1 MSEDSPISLIYFAVG
16 EDNASHNYNLRKKV
30 GKKTKMARKDLVT
43 KLQETLDYVTGKKR
57 PLEDE
62 LGIPKS
68 KFPGNDWVCLVSD
81 NNILLSNNNNNNMRN
96 SSENN
101 VVTSSGIQRTNGDCS
116 FFFLQLLIL
125 F

>member
-1 MSEDSPISLIYFAVG
+1 MFEDSPISLIYLTAS

-30 GKKTKMARKDLVT
+30 GKKRKMARKDLVT

-57 PLEDE
+57 PLEAD

-68 KFPGNDWVCLVSD
+68 KFPRNDWVCLVSD
-81 NNILLSNNNNNNMRN
+81 NNLLLSNNNNMRN
-96 SSENN
+96 TSENN
-101 VVTSSGIQRTNGDCS
+101 IITSSGIQRTNDDCS
-116 FFFLQLLIL
+116 FFFLQLLII